1 LRAETGRLP
10 FIFFP
15 SSFYLHGRKRSLRPC
30 SLDRDGHGARGKGV
44 LMLIVA
50 ENLIADLVSPAD
62 AFAAVEATF
71 AAMARGE
78 AYNFPVVREAL
89 GEGRQYGFKSGLD
102 RAGAM
107 LGVKAGGYFP
117 GNLAKGMINHQSSV
131 FLFDPDT
138 GRPLA
143 MVGGNLLTAL
153 RTAAA
158 SAISIDRLA
167 RKDARVLGIVGAGH
181 QAGFQL
187 RAAARVRAFER
198 VVAWNLHSDMLPG
211 LGKVAAEVGLPF
223 EAVKL
228 DRLGA
233 EADVIVTIT
242 SSPAASLM
250 DAHVRAGTHL
260 ACMGTDTKGK
270 QEVEPALLGR
280 ARVFTDEVAQSVSI
294 GEAQHAVAA
303 GLLAEGAIVPLG
315 QVLTGAH
322 PGRSSADEITLFDGT
337 GVGLQD
343 LAVAAVAVTRARERG
358 LGTEVAV

>member
-1 LRAETGRLP
+1 
-10 FIFFP
+10 
-15 SSFYLHGRKRSLRPC
+15 
-30 SLDRDGHGARGKGV
+30 
-44 LMLIVA
+44 MLVVPEA
-50 ENLIADLVSPAD
+50 LIAGLVSPAD

-102 RAGAM
+102 RAGGM

-117 GNLAKGMINHQSSV
+117 GNAARGITNHQSTV
-131 FLFDPDT
+131 YLFDPDS
-138 GRPLA
+138 GRPTA

-158 SAISIDRLA
+158 SALSIDRLA
-167 RKDARVLGIVGAGH
+167 RADARVLGIVGAGH

-187 RAAARVRAFER
+187 RGAARVRNWDR
-198 VVAWNLHSDMLPG
+198 VIAWNLHPEMLPK
-211 LGKVAAEVGLPF
+211 LGAVAAELGLLF
-223 EAVKL
+223 EAVGL
-228 DRLGA
+228 ERMV
-233 EADVIVTIT
+233 EADAIITIT

-250 DAHVRAGTHL
+250 AAHVAPGTHL

-270 QEVEPALLGR
+270 QEVEPALVAK
-280 ARVFTDEVAQSVSI
+280 ARLFTDEVAQSVSI

-303 GLLAEGAIVPLG
+303 GLVAEGDITPLG
-315 QVLTGAH
+315 NVLTGVH
-322 PGRSSADEITLFDGT
+322 PGRGSADEITLFDGT

-343 LAVAAVAVTRARERG
+343 LAVAAVAVARAIERG
-358 LGTEVAV
+358 LGVEVQV